1 MELLKDLSPASIDAE
16 FRCMA
21 PESGG
26 SVEWVEQLMKF
37 LLDRLSTNRDFELVQ
52 SYIGLFLKV
61 CVVWNKYVHVQHK
74 PVYYVQ
80 GLSKKGGGRAF
91 LPFPSNPP
99 LKKICFPV

>member
-1 MELLKDLSPASIDAE
+1 MELLKYLSPASIDAE

-37 LLDRLSTNRDFELVQ
+37 LLDRLSTNKDFELVQ

-61 CVVWNKYVHVQHK
+61 CVVGTCK
-74 PVYYVQ
+74 VYQ
-80 GLSKKGGGRAF
+80 KRGGGLS
-91 LPFPSNPP
+91 FPSLPTP